1 MEHPFQRNVHV
12 FMGNGRN
19 RTGGSR
25 RIGASGVGSG
35 KAGVEGTQLVNTGG
49 TGFGYAGEDFADSL

>member
-12 FMGNGRN
+12 FKGSGGD

-35 KAGVEGTQLVNTGG
+35 KAGVNGAQLVNTGG
-49 TGFGYAGEDFADSL
+49 TGFEYAPEGFADSL